1 MFGRFG
7 WTEILLILILVLILF
22 GHNKVPG
29 MMKNLANGINVFKR
43 EIKDAPKSDEK
54 KPAAKPAA
62 KKAPAKKSGPKKVV
76 AKKKPTPNKK
86 K

>member
-22 GHNKVPG
+22 GHNKIPG
-29 MMKNLANGINVFKR
+29 MMRNLANGINVFKR

-54 KPAAKPAA
+54 KPAAK
-62 KKAPAKKSGPKKVV
+62 KAPAKKSV
-76 AKKKPTPNKK
+76 AKKKPTQKK
-86 K
+86 